1 MTYIVLIA
9 WAIAFAWLLGAAL
22 TLAALARLK
31 FLKPTDDS
39 RLKTEDAPHVSILLP
54 ARNEERRVLADCVR
68 SLLAQDYGSFEVV
81 AVDDRS
87 TDATL
92 PLLRSLAEEDARLR
106 VIAGGELPDGWLGK
120 PNALRQALETA
131 RGSWVLTTDADVI
144 FHPSALRT
152 ALTYARSHDCDAVSL
167 FPHFETRTFWERVFT
182 PTWVWGLLVFFPL
195 DLVNRRRGVR
205 LAIGMGAFVLM
216 RREALAAIGD
226 FASVRA
232 DVIEDVRLAEKLKRS
247 GAYLRVEF
255 APDLIRTR
263 MYSNLRELWE
273 GSTKNLF
280 AALKFSY
287 ALTLAYL
294 VWTFSVAVGPT
305 ILLGLSA
312 TLITAG
318 VEGPW
323 RELLVPSSLAL
334 ALHVALLALV
344 CVRFRV
350 PPAYA
355 LAGPLGFALACAVML
370 TSAVAVTTGRGVT
383 WKGRKIYERAGGLRP
398 PRA

>member
-1 MTYIVLIA
+1 LTHVVLIA
-9 WAIAFAWLLGAAL
+9 WAIALIWLLGAAL

-39 RLKTEDAPHVSILLP
+39 RTKAADSPLVSILLP
-54 ARNEERRVLADCVR
+54 ARDEERRVLAECVR
-68 SLLAQDYGSFEVV
+68 SLLAQDYGSFELI

-92 PLLRSLAEEDARLR
+92 PLLRSLAEGDSRLR
-106 VIAGGELPDGWLGK
+106 VVRGGELPDGWLGK

-152 ALTYARSHDCDAVSL
+152 ALTYARAHDCDAVSL

-182 PTWVWGLLVFFPL
+182 PTWLWGLLVFFPL
-195 DLVNRRRGVR
+195 DLVNRRRSVR
-205 LAIGMGAFVLM
+205 LAIGMGAFFLM
-216 RREALAAIGD
+216 RRTALEGVGD
-226 FASVRA
+226 FAAVRA

-247 GAYLRVEF
+247 GAYLRAEF

-263 MYSNLRELWE
+263 MYSNFRELWE

-280 AALKFSY
+280 AALKFSH

-294 VWTFSVAVGPT
+294 VWTFSVAVVPA
-305 ILLGLSA
+305 ILVGLSA
-312 TLITAG
+312 ALAAAG

-323 RELLVPSSLAL
+323 RELLLPSSLAL
-334 ALHVALLALV
+334 ALHVALFALV
-344 CVRFRV
+344 CVRWRV
-350 PPAYA
+350 SPAYA
-355 LAGPLGFALACAVML
+355 PAGPLGFALACAVML
-370 TSAVAVTTGRGVT
+370 ASAAAVTTGRGVT

>member
-1 MTYIVLIA
+1 MSLLTQIA
-9 WAIAFAWLLGAAL
+9 WMILYPWLLGAAL

-31 FLKPTDDS
+31 FLKPTDEA
-39 RLKTEDAPHVSILLP
+39 RLTTDDAPLVSILLP

-68 SLLAQDYGSFEVV
+68 SLLAQDYASFELI

-92 PLLRSLAEEDARLR
+92 QLLRSLAEEDSRLR

-120 PNALRQALETA
+120 PNALRQALEAA

-152 ALTYARSHDCDAVSL
+152 AMTYARSHGCDAVSL

-182 PTWVWGLLVFFPL
+182 PTWVWGMLVFFPL
-195 DLVNRRRGVR
+195 DLVNRRRSVR
-205 LAIGMGAFVLM
+205 LAVGMGAFFLM

-247 GAYLRVEF
+247 GAYLRLEF
-255 APDLIRTR
+255 APDLLRTR

-294 VWTFSVAVGPT
+294 VWTFSIAVVPA
-305 ILLGLSA
+305 ILLCVSV
-312 TLITAG
+312 TLAAAG

-323 RELLVPSSLAL
+323 RELLLPSSLAL

-344 CVRFRV
+344 CACLRV

-370 TSAVAVTTGRGVT
+370 ASALAVTTGRGVT
-383 WKGRKIYERAGGLRP
+383 WKGRRIYERAGGLRP

>member
-1 MTYIVLIA
+1 M
-9 WAIAFAWLLGAAL
+9 
-22 TLAALARLK
+22 
-31 FLKPTDDS
+31 
-39 RLKTEDAPHVSILLP
+39 
-54 ARNEERRVLADCVR
+54 
-68 SLLAQDYGSFEVV
+68 
-81 AVDDRS
+81 
-87 TDATL
+87 
-92 PLLRSLAEEDARLR
+92 
-106 VIAGGELPDGWLGK
+106 
-120 PNALRQALETA
+120 
-131 RGSWVLTTDADVI
+131 LTTDADVI

-152 ALTYARSHDCDAVSL
+152 ALTYARSHGCDAVSL

-182 PTWVWGLLVFFPL
+182 PTWVWGMLVFFPL
-195 DLVNRRRGVR
+195 DLVNRRRSVR
-205 LAIGMGAFVLM
+205 LAIGMGAFFLM

-263 MYSNLRELWE
+263 MYSNFRELWE

-294 VWTFSVAVGPT
+294 VWTFSVAVVPV
-305 ILLGLSA
+305 ILLGLGA
-312 TLITAG
+312 VLTAAG
-318 VEGPW
+318 VAGPCASCFAVVAGTGAA
-323 RELLVPSSLAL
+323 RRACSRCLRAL
-334 ALHVALLALV
+334 PRSAGL
-344 CVRFRV
+344 
-350 PPAYA
+350 A

-370 TSAVAVTTGRGVT
+370 ASAAAVTTGRGVT